1 MNLVKRN
8 DHVHS
13 ARSNRSRC
21 WLISLLFCLH
31 RINLADWFPK
41 SKEFANWCQRYQWI
55 KTLDV
60 FHSYKYLDKAFVF
73 FTSSKLN
80 ICVFVYLWR
89 VCICVE
95 IKFVLL
101 NLCKWA
107 ECFCGCSIHCK
118 QTVYIVNVFIRIFGR
133 GFNLRHTSGGSVH
146 SLFYEGSSRESAFHQ
161 TRFLQKSTTR
171 LRQ

>member
-1 MNLVKRN
+1 MQLFQINQKYIGQIFYEYFQGFDRIMEILESNKISKMNLVKKN

-21 WLISLLFCLH
+21 WVISFLFCLH

-41 SKEFANWCQRYQWI
+41 SKEFTNWCQRYQRI
-55 KTLDV
+55 KALDV
-60 FHSYKYLDKAFVF
+60 FHSYKYLVKGFVF

-95 IKFVLL
+95 IKLFTLIFVSELRVL
-101 NLCKWA
+101 VDVQSIVSKQCLSWT
-107 ECFCGCSIHCK
+107 CS
-118 QTVYIVNVFIRIFGR
+118 
-133 GFNLRHTSGGSVH
+133 
-146 SLFYEGSSRESAFHQ
+146 
-161 TRFLQKSTTR
+161 
-171 LRQ
+171 